1 LLCNHYLST
10 SIHTS
15 AYITY
20 PLGPMITTV
29 LRRQPKVVLI
39 FGMGRNIRDGQQYT
53 SSSKD
58 RPPESD
64 GLGLITKYIHQ
75 WSMALQ
81 HRADNL
87 ALARGL
93 VFSRLGSHINRVSG
107 YEAIEALKKNVVE
120 QGEYMN
126 PILMYGTFN

>member
-1 LLCNHYLST
+1 
-10 SIHTS
+10 
-15 AYITY
+15 
-20 PLGPMITTV
+20 MITAV
-29 LRRQPKVVLI
+29 LRRQPKVVLP
-39 FGMGRNIRDGQQYT
+39 FGIGRNIRDGQQYT
-53 SSSKD
+53 SSSQD

-64 GLGLITKYIHQ
+64 GSKKYDLGLITKYIHQ

-107 YEAIEALKKNVVE
+107 YEEIEALKKNVVE

-126 PILMYGTFN
+126 PILIYFQLIYVE